1 MKTQRDIT
9 LEQLRYYTEQA
20 EMSLTEQGGQRKRAH
35 GSVQTALEQTY
46 GDHAIGVAA
55 LKRIYSAR
63 SGETREPSMTE
74 LYQLATVLNVPTIA
88 LLLDMRQ
95 PYAPSPLSDGRLT
108 MLDVF
113 LDQLDPWRVLTDL
126 PTADVRFINMT
137 TAARIYRLEAALEGY
152 ARNSRKA
159 VELHM
164 HALALDAFNEL
175 TALALT
181 LLADQE
187 LHCPSA
193 EIERLTSVTE
203 DARTVFDIASSEAPL
218 YTSMMASALDVMSR
232 DVVLAPARNDTVPIQ
247 EVSVQTACH

>member
-1 MKTQRDIT
+1 
-9 LEQLRYYTEQA
+9 
-20 EMSLTEQGGQRKRAH
+20 
-35 GSVQTALEQTY
+35 
-46 GDHAIGVAA
+46 
-55 LKRIYSAR
+55 
-63 SGETREPSMTE
+63 
-74 LYQLATVLNVPTIA
+74 
-88 LLLDMRQ
+88 
-95 PYAPSPLSDGRLT
+95 
-108 MLDVF
+108 
-113 LDQLDPWRVLTDL
+113 
-126 PTADVRFINMT
+126 
-137 TAARIYRLEAALEGY
+137 
-152 ARNSRKA
+152 
-159 VELHM
+159 M